1 MISFSSFTSSLA
13 NIRRCLAGAL
23 TTGEPIIL
31 VLHVII
37 VIGCAC
43 GSGERGKFIEDEVIE
58 VLGEKGVDVEEG
70 RAELDSTHEVLEEE
84 RVHR

>member
-58 VLGEKGVDVEEG
+58 VLGEKELMSRKGG
-70 RAELDSTHEVLEEE
+70 RS
-84 RVHR
+84 